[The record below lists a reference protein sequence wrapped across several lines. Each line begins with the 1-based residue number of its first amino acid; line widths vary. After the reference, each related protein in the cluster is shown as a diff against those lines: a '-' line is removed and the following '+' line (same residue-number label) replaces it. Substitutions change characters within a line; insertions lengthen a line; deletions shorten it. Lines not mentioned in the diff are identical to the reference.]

1 MNARKTKPKDLL
13 PVPWDKIEPHYRA
26 GLRSQN
32 SIAKQFGVT
41 RRAMEKHALKHGW
54 QRDLAPAIHDRADQ
68 LVARA
73 VATRRKQVAPKTV
86 ATKALATKP
95 ATAPSVTDAEIVDA
109 GGEQLALVKLEHRG
123 DIAALRKIIA
133 GLMRELG
140 AVMDYPEKFAQA
152 FDVLANLEEPALGVL
167 ADMATVVGSLPART
181 KVAKDLADA
190 LHRCI
195 GMEREAFGLNTAGG
209 TDGLPMVILK
219 DYTGK
224 GDPDSPYFGKPPPD
238 EDY

>member
-1 MNARKTKPKDLL
+1 MSPKKPKPSDLM
-13 PVPWDKIEPHYRA
+13 PIPWAKIEPHYRA
-26 GLRSQN
+26 GLRSKN
-32 SIAKQFGVT
+32 AIAKEFGVSRT
-41 RRAMEKHALKHGW
+41 MIDKHAAKHGW
-54 QRDLAPAIHDRADQ
+54 VRNLAPSIHEKAERLAQ
-68 LVARA
+68 
-73 VATRRKQVAPKTV
+73 VATLAQGQVAGQV
-86 ATKALATKP
+86 AT
-95 ATAPSVTDAEIVDA
+95 ATAERPKPLFSDQQIVDA
-109 GGEQLALVKLEHRG
+109 GAEQLALVKLEHRG

-140 AVMDYPEKFAQA
+140 AVMDYPEQFAQA
-152 FDVLANLEEPALGVL
+152 YDVLANLEEPALATL
-167 ADMATVVGSLPART
+167 ADMAQVVASLPART

-209 TDGLPMVILK
+209 TDGLPMVLIK

-224 GDPDSPYFGKPPPD
+224 GDPDSPNFGKPPVD